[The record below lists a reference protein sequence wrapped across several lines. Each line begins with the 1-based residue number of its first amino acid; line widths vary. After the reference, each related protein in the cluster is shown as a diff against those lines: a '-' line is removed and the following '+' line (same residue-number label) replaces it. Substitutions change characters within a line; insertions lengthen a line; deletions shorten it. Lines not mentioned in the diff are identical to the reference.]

1 MRITILLNPSARHGR
16 ARHLLEGALEVFRRR
31 AVDFEVRKSQS
42 PQHLI
47 ELAHRAREQK
57 PDLIVSAGGDG
68 THHYVLNGLFG
79 SATPLGLIPIG
90 RGNDFAKGIGM
101 PRDPRAAAT
110 ALLNGQVREVD
121 LARVGPVVY
130 GCVAGVGF
138 DSTVNR
144 YANERVRWLSGTLAY
159 VWSLL
164 YCLKDYRPEPLE
176 ITAGG
181 ESFCG
186 EVVFA
191 IVGNNSSYGGGI
203 RLAPRAKLDDGLLD
217 VCIIPS
223 MGRLEFLRWIPRAYR
238 GEHLRHPRIRYFQAR
253 KITLR
258 TTSRMELFGDGEF
271 LQELPA
277 TIEVVPRALRVIV
290 PR

>member
-1 MRITILLNPSARHGR
+1 VRITILLNPSARHGR
-16 ARHLLEGALEVFRRR
+16 ARHLLEGALGVFRQH
-31 AVDFEVRKSQS
+31 AADFEVHESQS
-42 PQHLI
+42 PQHLL
-47 ELAHRAREQK
+47 ELARRVHEGK

-68 THHYVLNGLFG
+68 THHYVFNGLLG
-79 SATPLGLIPIG
+79 SETPLGLLPVG
-90 RGNDFAKGIGM
+90 RGNDFAMGVGM
-101 PRDPRAAAT
+101 PRDLRAAAET
-110 ALLNGQVREVD
+110 LLHGRVREVD

-138 DSTVNR
+138 DSRVNR
-144 YANERVRWLSGTLAY
+144 FANERVRKLTGSLAY
-159 VWSLL
+159 IGSLL

-176 ITAGG
+176 ISTDG
-181 ESFCG
+181 ESFSG

-191 IVGNNSSYGGGI
+191 IVGNNSSYGGSI

-217 VCIIPS
+217 VCIVPW

-238 GEHLRHPRIRYFQAR
+238 GEHLRHPRIKYFQAR

-258 TTSRMELFGDGEF
+258 STTRMELFGDGEF

-277 TIEVVPRALRVIV
+277 TIEVMPRALRVIV